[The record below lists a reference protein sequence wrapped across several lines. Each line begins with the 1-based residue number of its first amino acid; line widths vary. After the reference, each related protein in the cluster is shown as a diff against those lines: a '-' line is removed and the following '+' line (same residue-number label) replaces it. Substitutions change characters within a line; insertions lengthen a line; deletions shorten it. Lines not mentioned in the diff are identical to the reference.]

1 MPTCRPPGQIRDYGD
16 VSGNGSITMTD
27 ITMVAN
33 HINGTVPLTAEK
45 FIRAD
50 VDGDG
55 VVTQNDMDLIGA
67 YIQNPATIFPVCA
80 AAGGDVVDDTQ
91 TFTVSTITAPA
102 KGQIDNIDAP
112 GSAAHNALITV
123 RAVIRNVGASAGTFK
138 IRVGTVNST
147 TRSISAGSTYTFAIS
162 TTMPSTG
169 TVATFTLECVRIT

>member
-1 MPTCRPPGQIRDYGD
+1 MPTCKPPGQIRDYGD

-33 HINGTVPLTAEK
+33 HINGSVPLTAEK

-55 VVTQNDMDLIGA
+55 VVTQNDLELIGA

-91 TFTVSTITAPA
+91 AFSVSTIAAPA
-102 KGQIDNIDAP
+102 RGNIDSIDAP
-112 GSAAHNALITV
+112 TSAAHNEYITV
-123 RAVIRNVGASAGTFK
+123 RSTIRNVGTSAGIFK
-138 IRVGTVNST
+138 IRVAGVEST
-147 TRSISAGSTYTFAIS
+147 TRSITPGSTFTFAIQVQ
-162 TTMPSTG
+162 MPSAGAVT
-169 TVATFTLECVRIT
+169 TFTLECVRIT